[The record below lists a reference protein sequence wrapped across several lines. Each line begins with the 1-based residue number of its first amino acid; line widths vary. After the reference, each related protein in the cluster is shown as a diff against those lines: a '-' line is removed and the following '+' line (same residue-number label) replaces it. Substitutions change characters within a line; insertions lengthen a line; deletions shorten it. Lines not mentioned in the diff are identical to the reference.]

1 MKSIKVY
8 TLLVTLL
15 LILAGC
21 SADNPIQQTTPQATI
36 APVNGFGIAANHVH
50 SLLVLPSETL
60 LLATHYGIFRSQDGG
75 TTWQQETSGPGQ
87 LMAGLM
93 EYVMTASPLDPQ
105 RLFVLTQPAVP
116 GYQGTPGLYTSADGG
131 RTWKLSIASATISS
145 NYIFTEAA
153 GNDSPDEVYIY
164 LTSLG
169 NLGLKRSLDDGQ
181 HFSSTGALPFDLIFG
196 ILVVPGAPGH
206 LFVYGSEGIAS
217 SEDGGIHWHV
227 ITGINGGIE
236 DMVMA
241 GANLPIYASG
251 DQGIYASTD
260 GGKTFKLVYT
270 QASYSALAVSAQQP
284 LTIYGK
290 TGSSIFRSTD
300 GGKTWTALPHI
311 SGNLA
316 VLAIV
321 PGHPS
326 EVYLSLSYPT
336 EMYQLNASGTGW
348 TSLTPPA

>member
-1 MKSIKVY
+1 MKSIKAY
-8 TLLVTLL
+8 ALVIALL

-21 SADNPIQQTTPQATI
+21 STDNTGPQTTPQATI

-50 SLLVLPSETL
+50 SLLALSSQTL
-60 LLATHYGIFRSQDGG
+60 LLATHYGIYRSLDGG
-75 TTWQQETSGPGQ
+75 ATWQQETSGPGQ

-93 EYVMTASPLDPQ
+93 EYAMTVSPLDPQ

-131 RTWKLSIASATISS
+131 KTWKLSIASSSISS

-181 HFSSTGALPFDLIFG
+181 HFSGAGALPFDLIYG
-196 ILVVPGAPGH
+196 MAIVPGAPGY
-206 LFVYGSEGIAS
+206 LFVYSSEGIAS
-217 SEDGGIHWHV
+217 TSDGGIHWHV
-227 ITGINGGIE
+227 IAGINGGIE
-236 DMVMA
+236 DMVIA

-270 QASYSALAVSAQQP
+270 QASYSSLAVSAQQP
-284 LTIYGK
+284 QTIYGK
-290 TGSSIFRSTD
+290 TGSNIYRSTD
-300 GGKTWTALPHI
+300 GGKTWTTLPHI
-311 SGNLA
+311 GGNLA
-316 VLAIV
+316 VLAVV

-336 EMYQLNASGTGW
+336 AMYQLNASGTAW